1 MYQVSGQFNLSS
13 QALVKLVRDLG
24 HPAKNHMSVATDE
37 IMAAVRNELDRQK
50 NALKKEIEEKQ
61 RRLMERRTRL
71 QKRKAPPPARP
82 TPPPERSPVSGGRP
96 PHQAGPAP
104 SATYARVAPQQEKAP
119 IPPGKAPTG
128 SRDLEARKHRRR
140 GGRRKERV
148 VDQREVAASFKRTI
162 AKLGGPVRPRR
173 HRRVRGEGEAEL
185 ESDTGKFIEV
195 SEYMSVAELA
205 HKMEV
210 NPSEVVAK
218 CLELGMMATIN
229 QRLDMDTIETIA
241 LEFGFD
247 TKEVKEIGAELL
259 EEPEEHDAEK
269 LPRPPVVTIM
279 GHVDHGKTSLL
290 DHIRQS
296 NIVAGES
303 GGITQHIGAYVVDL
317 PSGRICFLDTPGHE
331 AFTAMRARGAHVTD
345 LVVLVVAQDD
355 KVMPQ
360 TIEAINHA
368 KAANV
373 PIVVAI
379 NKMDL
384 PGADEKP
391 VMDQLA
397 KQGLLPEEWG
407 GNVLMTP
414 ISAKTG
420 QGVAK
425 LLEGIVLSAE
435 MLELTAAV
443 DRPAKGVVVDARLD
457 RGRGPQAT
465 VLVRKGVLKPG
476 DHFVAGQ
483 TFGRVRQMFDERNHS
498 VKDAGPSVSV
508 VVTGFS
514 RVPQAGDTFVVT
526 ETDHV
531 AREVSRQRERVR
543 REHLYRGLRR
553 IRLTDLHERIKEG
566 QVKDLRLVIKG
577 DVDGSVEVLADTLGK
592 IKSEEVAVNIIH
604 RGVGSINE
612 SDVLLAAASD
622 AIVIGFHV
630 RPDARARELARREN
644 VEIKL
649 YNIIYEVNADIRAA
663 LEGMLT
669 PGTAEEETARVEVR
683 EIFRI
688 SRIGTIAG
696 CVVTEGTIHRGDRVH
711 LVRDGVEVYNCA
723 IGTLRRFK
731 DDVKEVASG
740 YECGIR
746 LENFN
751 DVKVGDVM
759 EAYQIKELERKLE

>member
-1 MYQVSGQFNLSS
+1 
-13 QALVKLVRDLG
+13 
-24 HPAKNHMSVATDE
+24 
-37 IMAAVRNELDRQK
+37 
-50 NALKKEIEEKQ
+50 
-61 RRLMERRTRL
+61 
-71 QKRKAPPPARP
+71 
-82 TPPPERSPVSGGRP
+82 
-96 PHQAGPAP
+96 
-104 SATYARVAPQQEKAP
+104 
-119 IPPGKAPTG
+119 
-128 SRDLEARKHRRR
+128 
-140 GGRRKERV
+140 
-148 VDQREVAASFKRTI
+148 
-162 AKLGGPVRPRR
+162 
-173 HRRVRGEGEAEL
+173 
-185 ESDTGKFIEV
+185 
-195 SEYMSVAELA
+195 
-205 HKMEV
+205 
-210 NPSEVVAK
+210 
-218 CLELGMMATIN
+218 
-229 QRLDMDTIETIA
+229 
-241 LEFGFD
+241 
-247 TKEVKEIGAELL
+247 
-259 EEPEEHDAEK
+259 
-269 LPRPPVVTIM
+269 
-279 GHVDHGKTSLL
+279 
-290 DHIRQS
+290 
-296 NIVAGES
+296 
-303 GGITQHIGAYVVDL
+303 
-317 PSGRICFLDTPGHE
+317 
-331 AFTAMRARGAHVTD
+331 
-345 LVVLVVAQDD
+345 
-355 KVMPQ
+355 
-360 TIEAINHA
+360 
-368 KAANV
+368 
-373 PIVVAI
+373 
-379 NKMDL
+379 
-384 PGADEKP
+384 
-391 VMDQLA
+391 
-397 KQGLLPEEWG
+397 
-407 GNVLMTP
+407 
-414 ISAKTG
+414 
-420 QGVAK
+420 
-425 LLEGIVLSAE
+425 
-435 MLELTAAV
+435 V

-476 DHFVAGQ
+476 DHFVAGE

-508 VVTGFS
+508 VVSGFS

-711 LVRDGVEVYNCA
+711 LVRDGVAVYNGA

-751 DVKVGDVM
+751 DVKVSDVM
-759 EAYQIKELERKLE
+759 EAYRIKELERKLE